1 MKKKKNRK
9 QLPEVICPYC
19 GKKAVLRPAS
29 YLYGEKR
36 IFTPE
41 TMFYVCSG
49 YPDCNAYVSANQK
62 NHRPLGIMADGELRN
77 LRIKTHRALREIW
90 TQGYMT
96 KNSTYHWLSG
106 KLALPEKETHV
117 AMFSTYRCRET
128 IRLANELLEE
138 RKEMEKKKQKGK
150 PKGETKSHDNESH
163 GTRYVS
169 ASGL

>member
-77 LRIKTHRALREIW
+77 LRIQTHRALREIW

-117 AMFSTYRCRET
+117 AMFSTYRCRVED
-128 IRLANELLEE
+128 LAI
-138 RKEMEKKKQKGK
+138 
-150 PKGETKSHDNESH
+150 
-163 GTRYVS
+163 
-169 ASGL
+169 